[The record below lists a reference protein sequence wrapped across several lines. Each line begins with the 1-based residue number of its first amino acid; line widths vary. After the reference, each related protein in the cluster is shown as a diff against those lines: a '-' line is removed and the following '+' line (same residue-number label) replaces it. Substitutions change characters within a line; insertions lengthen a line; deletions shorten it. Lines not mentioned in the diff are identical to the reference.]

1 MATTEITWDDL
12 KAMLAE
18 LIAESKKT
26 EQQVQETGLLIRE
39 LRESQKQQMRETE
52 RQMRETERQMQET
65 AQQMR
70 ETDRRLQETDRRL
83 QETDR
88 RLQETDRLIRELRRD
103 LGRLGNRLGEFVQ
116 DMVQPAVVRLFQ
128 AQGIPVHVVM
138 PNLCA
143 YSANRERVLEID
155 LFVVNAEHAIAV
167 ECKSRLTT
175 DDVDEH
181 LERLAELKKFLPQYA
196 DKKLH
201 GAVAALSVAEPVA
214 RYAEKQGLYVLAQ
227 ADDDVVVMN
236 SPDFTPRTW

>member
-1 MATTEITWDDL
+1 
-12 KAMLAE
+12 
-18 LIAESKKT
+18 
-26 EQQVQETGLLIRE
+26 
-39 LRESQKQQMRETE
+39 
-52 RQMRETERQMQET
+52 
-65 AQQMR
+65 MR

-88 RLQETDRLIRELRRD
+88 QIRELRRQI
-103 LGRLGNRLGEFVQ
+103 GHLGNRLGDFVQ

-128 AQGIPVHVVM
+128 AQGIPVHQVL
-138 PNLCA
+138 PNVCA

-236 SPDFTPRTW
+236 RPDFTPRTW